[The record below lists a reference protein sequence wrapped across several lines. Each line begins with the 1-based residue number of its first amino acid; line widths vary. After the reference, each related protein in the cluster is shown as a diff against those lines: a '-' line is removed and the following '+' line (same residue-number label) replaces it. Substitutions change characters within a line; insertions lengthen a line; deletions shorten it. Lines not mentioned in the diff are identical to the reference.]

1 MLPLNEL
8 IDFCDKNIV
17 KKDTSFYDNLSY
29 NERHF
34 VALSSGDN
42 SYNTISKSIYGKG
55 PSSPAFK
62 KLKKNLYQKLM
73 FFVNGLDFDDSYQ
86 KAKSDI
92 YKGFLSIELLTLI
105 GANSLILRAS
115 KRLLNKTI
123 RYSLHYQSARLCQLL
138 SSLYAVYSRDLSKGE
153 WFHEQAMHYLLI
165 YNREVHYLWL
175 CNKIRAEY
183 GRDSFSESIEEMK
196 IYINEI
202 KALELDSVL
211 LNFIYLEFQ
220 FFIAYI
226 EEDNEAQKNAC
237 YEGLE
242 YFQSLP
248 YHHTLGINVFTFH
261 LLDVLYSANEL
272 ATVELIIKNQL
283 ESPHIVKGNHYYRYK
298 EQLLRVMLYQ
308 GKVHESEMLLFGMSR
323 KGKKL
328 GEPFIRERIM
338 LYELYMAILKGERI
352 SLRRIHYRLNKI
364 PRSHVNIINPLMVGK
379 VIYFMI
385 HGEIEKAEKEVLYL
399 TNYSKVYKS
408 GISERTQS
416 FVNYLIAFFDVRNIK
431 VTIPPPSCIP
441 PRHDCEIIKYDLLK
455 EIIDKVKVM

>member
-1 MLPLNEL
+1 
-8 IDFCDKNIV
+8 
-17 KKDTSFYDNLSY
+17 
-29 NERHF
+29 
-34 VALSSGDN
+34 
-42 SYNTISKSIYGKG
+42 
-55 PSSPAFK
+55 
-62 KLKKNLYQKLM
+62 
-73 FFVNGLDFDDSYQ
+73 
-86 KAKSDI
+86 
-92 YKGFLSIELLTLI
+92 
-105 GANSLILRAS
+105 
-115 KRLLNKTI
+115 
-123 RYSLHYQSARLCQLL
+123 
-138 SSLYAVYSRDLSKGE
+138 
-153 WFHEQAMHYLLI
+153 
-165 YNREVHYLWL
+165 
-175 CNKIRAEY
+175 
-183 GRDSFSESIEEMK
+183 
-196 IYINEI
+196 
-202 KALELDSVL
+202 
-211 LNFIYLEFQ
+211 
-220 FFIAYI
+220 
-226 EEDNEAQKNAC
+226 
-237 YEGLE
+237 
-242 YFQSLP
+242 
-248 YHHTLGINVFTFH
+248 
-261 LLDVLYSANEL
+261 
-272 ATVELIIKNQL
+272 
-283 ESPHIVKGNHYYRYK
+283 
-298 EQLLRVMLYQ
+298 MLYQ